1 MTDMITD
8 RWILDRPNSYIGR
21 SVPRPNA
28 PRLAEGKGTFVDDI
42 QLKRMVHAA
51 FVRSPYAHAK
61 INGIDTTAAK
71 AMPGVVAVVTP
82 EEMAEICTP
91 WVGVLTHLEG
101 LKSAPQYPLPLDTA
115 RWQGEAIVAVVANS
129 RAEAEDAA
137 AMVEIDWEV
146 LPVAVDA
153 ETALDADTQ
162 VIHESLGDNLAWKR
176 NADFGDVDAA
186 YAAADHVIE
195 DTFIFGR
202 HTGVCLE
209 TRGLV
214 ADYESSE
221 EQLTVWHNN
230 QCPHMIQIF
239 LPPIT
244 GWKNTAS
251 ASSRVTSAARSAS
264 RCTPMPTRS
273 QPLVCR

>member
-1 MTDMITD
+1 MNDIIAKNTG

-42 QLKRMVHAA
+42 ELKRMVHTA

-82 EEMAEICTP
+82 QEMSEICTP

-101 LKSAPQYPLPLDTA
+101 LKSAPQYPLPLDAA

-137 AMVEIDWEV
+137 ALVEIDWEV
-146 LPVAVDA
+146 LPVVVDA
-153 ETALDADTQ
+153 EKALDTDTPE
-162 VIHESLGDNLAWKR
+162 IGRA
-176 NADFGDVDAA
+176 
-186 YAAADHVIE
+186 HV
-195 DTFIFGR
+195 
-202 HTGVCLE
+202 
-209 TRGLV
+209 
-214 ADYESSE
+214 
-221 EQLTVWHNN
+221 
-230 QCPHMIQIF
+230 
-239 LPPIT
+239 
-244 GWKNTAS
+244 
-251 ASSRVTSAARSAS
+251 
-264 RCTPMPTRS
+264 
-273 QPLVCR
+273 

>member
-42 QLKRMVHAA
+42 ELKRMVHAA

-82 EEMAEICTP
+82 QDMAEICTP

-101 LKSAPQYPLPLDTA
+101 LKSAPQYPLPLDAA

-137 AMVEIDWEV
+137 ARVEIDWEV
-146 LPVAVDA
+146 LPVAADA
-153 ETALDADTQ
+153 ETALDADTP
-162 VIHESLGDNLAWKR
+162 VIHESLGDNLAWRR

-186 YAAADHVIE
+186 YADADHIIE

-221 EQLTVWHNN
+221 DQLTVWHNN
-230 QCPHMIQIF
+230 QCPHMIQNI
-239 LPPIT
+239 LAT
-244 GWKNTAS
+244 HYGLDEH
-251 ASSRVTSAARSAS
+251 RVR
-264 RCTPMPTRS
+264 
-273 QPLVCR
+273 V